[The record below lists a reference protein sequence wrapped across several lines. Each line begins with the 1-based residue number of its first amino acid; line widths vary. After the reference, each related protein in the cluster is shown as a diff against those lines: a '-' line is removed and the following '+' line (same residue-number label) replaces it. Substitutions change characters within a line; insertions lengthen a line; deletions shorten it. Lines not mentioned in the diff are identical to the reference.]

1 MKSIWGFSVKYYFL
15 AAFLFFKTPVLRA
28 DKSYTYLNLK
38 RLGFDVEEVFSALL
52 GQNKFYGTCELYNGN
67 AHVFHGNT
75 AGDCLVENLW
85 QSYSDNSFS
94 GVLDVRLNLS
104 RKDPNQKLNL
114 KQLKIFWRP
123 AVIQDESHAEF
134 NRVMTMLMPQWRFQ
148 EDILSLGRLKRQYLE
163 HKLKIVFLT
172 PSLVS
177 EIYGAD
183 LWARILF
190 GKNENFLISLDI
202 NSIALKERKLED
214 SHEVWTMQSDVDF
227 NLFDLNKIE
236 SNISLKVKSDF
247 KISPFKTRSVEWELE
262 GVGG

>member
-1 MKSIWGFSVKYYFL
+1 MKSFWGFSVKYFFL
-15 AAFLFFKTPVLRA
+15 TVIFIFKTPSLWA
-28 DKSYTYLNLK
+28 DNSYTYRNLK
-38 RLGFDVEEVFSALL
+38 KLGFDVEEVFSALL
-52 GQNKFYGTCELYNGN
+52 GQKKFYGSCELYNGKT
-67 AHVFHGNT
+67 HVFHGNT

-94 GVLDVRLNLS
+94 GVLDVGLNLS
-104 RKDPNQKLNL
+104 PKDSNEKLNL

-123 AVIQDESHAEF
+123 AAIQDDTHAEF

-202 NSIALKERKLED
+202 NSIALKEKKLED
-214 SHEVWTMQSDVDF
+214 SNEVWTMKSDLAI

-236 SNISLKVKSDF
+236 SNINVKVKSDF
-247 KISPFKTRSVEWELE
+247 KLSPFKTRSVEWELE